1 MTTFED
7 YLVTSWPAESGSLFI
22 FGDPTFMLPGG
33 IGSIEMVLLGI
44 VAVILFGGRLPEVA
58 RSLGNTY
65 GQFRK
70 GLDELKTNFD
80 QEMEKG
86 ANSDLPAI
94 THEQDNDWDRDEDD
108 EESLP
113 DAPQFTPPSDD

>member
-7 YLVTSWPAESGSLFI
+7 YLLTSWPTEVGHSFI
-22 FGDPTFMLPGG
+22 GDSAFMLPGG

-94 THEQDNDWDRDEDD
+94 THEQDGGWDGDDDDD
-108 EESLP
+108 EEPLP